1 MAESCLYH
9 GEVVHRRL
17 NPLRHALRYR
27 VFNVFADVDRLD
39 ELSGALKLFSYNRLN
54 LLSIMDRNHGPG
66 DGTPVREHAWR
77 LVRSAEGGDAVRRVF
92 MFCYPS
98 VLGYVFNPI
107 TVYYG
112 LDGEDRLRMMIYEV
126 NNTFGGRHSYVLP
139 VGDSLAQSAPK
150 HFFVSPFNAV
160 EGRYTFHFTAPA
172 DRMALGVALS
182 VADRP
187 VLNAYVSGVRKPLTD
202 INLLRSF
209 LGIPL
214 LTLKVTAAIHLHA
227 LKLWWKGLKLNRRPA
242 APNHTV
248 DYLPEAHSQP

>member
-17 NPLRHALRYR
+17 NPLRHELRYR
-27 VFNVFADVDRLD
+27 VFNLFADVDRLD
-39 ELSGALKLFSYNRLN
+39 DLSRSLKFFGYNRFN
-54 LLSIMDRNHGPG
+54 LFSIMDRNHGPG
-66 DGTPVREHAWR
+66 DATPVREHAWK
-77 LVRSAEGGDAVRRVF
+77 LVRESDAGQDVRQVF

-98 VLGYVFNPI
+98 VLGYVFNPL

-112 LDGEDRLRMMIYEV
+112 VDAEGRLRLMIYEV

-139 VGDSLAQSAPK
+139 VGDTNAQSAPK

-160 EGRYTFHFTAPA
+160 EGHYTFNFTAPGEK
-172 DRMALGVALS
+172 MALGVALS
-182 VADRP
+182 VDGAP
-187 VLNAYVSGVRKPLTD
+187 VLKAYVSGSREPLTD
-202 INLLRSF
+202 ANLLRSF

-227 LKLWWKGLKLNRRPA
+227 ARLWWKGLRLRRRPA
-242 APNHTV
+242 TPNHTV
-248 DYLPEAHSQP
+248 DFLPEARSQP

>member
-17 NPLRHALRYR
+17 NPLRHELRYR
-27 VFNVFADVDRLD
+27 VFNLLADVDRLE
-39 ELSGALKLFSYNRLN
+39 ELARGLRLFSYNRFN
-54 LLSIMDRNHGPG
+54 LFSIKDRNHGPG
-66 DGTPVREHAWR
+66 DGTPVREHAWS
-77 LVRSAEGGDAVRRVF
+77 LVRAAESGEAVRRIF

-98 VLGYVFNPI
+98 VLGYVFNPL

-112 LDGEDRLRMMIYEV
+112 MDEEGRLRLMIYEV

-139 VGDSLAQSAPK
+139 VDGRMAQSAPK

-160 EGRYTFHFTAPA
+160 EGHYTFNFTAPEE
-172 DRMALGVALS
+172 RMALGVALS
-182 VADRP
+182 VEGAP
-187 VLNAYVSGVRKPLTD
+187 VLKAYVSGVRKALTD
-202 INLLRSF
+202 ANLLRSF

-214 LTLKVTAAIHLHA
+214 LTLKVTGAIHLHA

-242 APNHTV
+242 GPNHTV
-248 DYLPEAHSQP
+248 DYLPEARSQP